1 MTFVRDML
9 QLVDR
14 RGRLGAIERDETVVL
29 NEKNRVKKVFAAWRS
44 PYSLVIWIDVDFRI
58 ENRAEVRK
66 TLDQIFASHVRS

>member
-29 NEKNRVKKVFAAWRS
+29 NEKKRVKKVFVAWRS